1 MELLDQR
8 CVNAIRI
15 RKGIYARFGIT
26 AEAVVETVKS
36 IL

>member
-8 CVNAIRI
+8 CVNAMRI
-15 RKGIYARFGIT
+15 RKEIYAKFGIT
-26 AEAVVETVKS
+26 ADAVVETVKS